1 MALQDKDCKYME
13 LWDPVE
19 AHYFL
24 KENPVQ
30 KCSAAIAVTSGIWVG
45 EKVGIQW
52 LETFN
57 RIQSS
62 IQVLRV

>member
-1 MALQDKDCKYME
+1 MVLQDKDSKFME

-30 KCSAAIAVTSGIWVG
+30 LS
-45 EKVGIQW
+45 
-52 LETFN
+52 TFA
-57 RIQSS
+57 
-62 IQVLRV
+62 

>member
-19 AHYFL
+19 AHYLL

-30 KCSAAIAVTSGIWVG
+30 LS
-45 EKVGIQW
+45 
-52 LETFN
+52 TFA
-57 RIQSS
+57 
-62 IQVLRV
+62 